1 MKADKVTLVAERID
15 DGKLHA
21 TLPNGAVAIHP
32 REIPDRFAR
41 DLSGDGIAAAL
52 LDVFACGRRELV
64 QQRRPLKSPTV
75 TSHRVS
81 TNQQGHARRRERPKA
96 RLVVASSTSSPG
108 TLPSFPG
115 PWKAASN
122 LSPPTC
128 HSPTNSPFTF
138 SPPWPRCAG
147 RQSLSASSAFCRRRS
162 RRRRWRS
169 RRSRRCR
176 SDALGQPPAAIS

>member
-1 MKADKVTLVAERID
+1 MLAQRLGGQEDADLKADKVTLVAERID

-21 TLPNGAVAIHP
+21 TFPPNGAVAIHP

-96 RLVVASSTSSPG
+96 RLVVAKLDQLARNVAFISRPMESG
-108 TLPSFPG
+108 VEFV
-115 PWKAASN
+115 AADM
-122 LSPPTC
+122 
-128 HSPTNSPFTF
+128 PFTNKF
-138 SPPWPRCAG
+138 TIHILA
-147 RQSLSASSAFCRRRS
+147 AVAEMRR
-162 RRRRWRS
+162 
-169 RRSRRCR
+169 
-176 SDALGQPPAAIS
+176 AAISFRFIGILSQTLASSPLAF